1 MALFNAYSQSF
12 DRQST
17 APQSSKALP
26 PAYRYGT
33 HRLIPPEQTLAQ
45 LTPYLSE
52 FGITR
57 LAEVTRLDVDL
68 GVPTYCAIRPAGLVL
83 QTSNG
88 KGLTPASAK
97 VSALMEAI
105 ELHHAEH
112 PEPKRLVRSSLK
124 ILSENGLKVIRPE
137 DLERHPPH
145 FFSDDFMID
154 WVEAEELISQ
164 QKVWLPASAAYFCE
178 QSLLRT
184 STNGLASGNHLVEA
198 TLHALYEL
206 IERDAISR
214 VEVNGRLKIKE
225 TCKIIDLTTIT
236 NQTLQQVIQKIQ
248 TAQSKLLLLW
258 TPSCVPVHTF
268 WAVLLNQMAFSAV
281 STFNMGYGTHFDIHV
296 AAARAITEAVQSRL
310 TLIHGA
316 REDIIRK
323 PVYKAEETESSRAYR
338 YFDQL
343 ESNTPWQAI
352 ETLPKYKNN
361 DLWHSY
367 DYLRS
372 QLRQAGHY
380 PIFRV
385 DLTHSKFNIPV
396 VKVIIPSLRF
406 KRDLF

>member
-1 MALFNAYSQSF
+1 MTLQPSKTLF
-12 DRQST
+12 
-17 APQSSKALP
+17 
-26 PAYRYGT
+26 PAYLHGT

-45 LTPYLSE
+45 LTPHLSE

-57 LAEVTRLDVDL
+57 LAEVTGLDVDL

-88 KGLTPASAK
+88 KGLTAATAK

-105 ELHHAEH
+105 ELYHAEH
-112 PEPKRLVRSSLK
+112 PEPKRLLRSSLK
-124 ILSENGLKVIRPE
+124 SLSEKGLKVIGPE
-137 DLERHPPH
+137 ELERNSPH
-145 FFSDDFMID
+145 FFSDDFIID

-206 IERDAISR
+206 VERDAVSR
-214 VEVNGRLKIKE
+214 IEVNGRLKIKE

-236 NQTLQQVIQKIQ
+236 NQRLQQVIQKIEA
-248 TAQSKLLLLW
+248 AQSKLVLLW
-258 TPSCVPVHTF
+258 TPSCIPVHTF
-268 WAVLLNQMAFSAV
+268 SAVLLNQMPFSAV
-281 STFNMGYGTHFDIHV
+281 STINMGYGTHLDINV
-296 AAARAITEAVQSRL
+296 TAARAITEAVQSRL

-323 PVYKAEETESSRAYR
+323 SVYKAEETEFSRAYR

-343 ESNTPWQAI
+343 EGNTPWQAI
-352 ETLPKYKNN
+352 KIWRKYKNN
-361 DLWHSY
+361 DLLHTY
-367 DYLRS
+367 HHIIS
-372 QLRQAGHY
+372 QLHQASHS

-385 DLTHSKFNIPV
+385 DLTQPKFNIPV

-406 KRDLF
+406 KRELF